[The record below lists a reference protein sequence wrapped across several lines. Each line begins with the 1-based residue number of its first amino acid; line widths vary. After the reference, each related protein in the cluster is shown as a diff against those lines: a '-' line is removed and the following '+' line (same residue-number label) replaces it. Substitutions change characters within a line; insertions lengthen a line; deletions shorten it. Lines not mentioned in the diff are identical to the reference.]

1 MDGLIALAIL
11 ALLAFPALAIAA
23 FVMVL
28 GARGRIAAL
37 EQRLLYLEAGRP
49 AAAAEASA
57 APVSPAPIEAAPL
70 RDDTVSAVA
79 GPEDAAVAPAE
90 PPPPPPLPE
99 DVSQPPPI
107 PVAARPRESLEQR
120 LGTRWAVWVGGLALA
135 LGAIFLVRYS
145 IDAGWLGPQVR
156 IAAAALFSL
165 ALLAGGEWL
174 RRNER
179 AFAVPVIPAANIPS
193 IVTAAGT
200 VGLFAT
206 VYGAYALYG
215 LIGPTA
221 AFVLMAA
228 IGLGTMAAAALHGP
242 WLSGLGLVGAYA
254 APLLVSTACREDS

>member
-37 EQRLLYLEAGRP
+37 EQLLLYLEAGRP

-57 APVSPAPIEAAPL
+57 APVSPSPIEAAPL

-99 DVSQPPPI
+99 DVSQPPPIEPPPI

-156 IAAAALFSL
+156 IAAAAL
-165 ALLAGGEWL
+165 
-174 RRNER
+174 
-179 AFAVPVIPAANIPS
+179 
-193 IVTAAGT
+193 
-200 VGLFAT
+200 
-206 VYGAYALYG
+206 
-215 LIGPTA
+215 
-221 AFVLMAA
+221 
-228 IGLGTMAAAALHGP
+228 
-242 WLSGLGLVGAYA
+242 
-254 APLLVSTACREDS
+254 